1 MAQPS
6 GTLVFKNRTRCH
18 CARGV
23 HVGQGFVTQTPA
35 LYPNLQS
42 ASQALQM
49 DLQKHAQPHQ
59 TVTQIQMLQ
68 CTSRWGAS
76 RHELSCATFYDGEPI
91 RRTDGMEVA
100 QWC

>member
-1 MAQPS
+1 SAPSSTPALHAHLLLMAQPS

-68 CTSRWGAS
+68 CTTA
-76 RHELSCATFYDGEPI
+76 L
-91 RRTDGMEVA
+91 
-100 QWC
+100 WCDLFIAPQAAPPA